1 MFSWKANNYLLVV
14 DQMSGYIFVEQL
26 HKSAKCK
33 TVTEKFRLLA
43 LTYGF
48 PREVRYDKGP
58 QFSTEF
64 KEFLKDIHIEPTP
77 SSANNPR
84 SNSLAECVV
93 RNAKILL
100 RQSIEEK
107 SSYAGMLCYFNQ
119 APREDGYS
127 PSVLFHR
134 RRMRSYLPS
143 IDETV
148 DVEKGRAKRELKDM
162 VVKMQQKPTNQSNL
176 YI

>member
-14 DQMSGYIFVEQL
+14 DRMSGYIFVEQL

-33 TVTEKFRLLA
+33 MVTEMFRLLA

-64 KEFLKDIHIEPTP
+64 EEFLKDIHVEPTP

-84 SNSLAECVV
+84 CNGLAESAV
-93 RNAKILL
+93 RNVKILL
-100 RQSIEEK
+100 RKSIEEK
-107 SSYAGMLCYFNQ
+107 TSYTDMLCYFNQ

-127 PSVLFHR
+127 PSKLFHGR
-134 RRMRSYLPS
+134 KVRSYLPTL
-143 IDETV
+143 DDTV
-148 DVEKGRAKRELKDM
+148 NVE
-162 VVKMQQKPTNQSNL
+162 
-176 YI
+176 

>member
-14 DQMSGYIFVEQL
+14 DRMSGYIFVEQL

-64 KEFLKDIHIEPTP
+64 KAFLKDIHVKPQP

-84 SNSLAECVV
+84 SNGLAESAV
-93 RNAKILL
+93 
-100 RQSIEEK
+100 
-107 SSYAGMLCYFNQ
+107 
-119 APREDGYS
+119 
-127 PSVLFHR
+127 
-134 RRMRSYLPS
+134 
-143 IDETV
+143 
-148 DVEKGRAKRELKDM
+148 
-162 VVKMQQKPTNQSNL
+162 
-176 YI
+176 

>member
-1 MFSWKANNYLLVV
+1 
-14 DQMSGYIFVEQL
+14 MSGYIFVEML
-26 HKSAKCK
+26 HKTAKCR
-33 TVTEKFRLLA
+33 TVTEKFHLLT

-64 KEFLKDIHIEPTP
+64 EEFLKDIHVEPTP

-84 SNSLAECVV
+84 SNGLAESAV

-100 RQSIEEK
+100 RKSLEEK
-107 SSYAGMLCYFNQ
+107 SSYADMLCYFNQ

-127 PSVLFHR
+127 PSELFHGQR
-134 RRMRSYLPS
+134 VRSYLPTLN
-143 IDETV
+143 DTV
-148 DVEKGRAKRELKDM
+148 NVEKGKAHRELKDL
-162 VVKMQQKPTNQSNL
+162 VVKNATRTHKPVKQL
-176 YI
+176 